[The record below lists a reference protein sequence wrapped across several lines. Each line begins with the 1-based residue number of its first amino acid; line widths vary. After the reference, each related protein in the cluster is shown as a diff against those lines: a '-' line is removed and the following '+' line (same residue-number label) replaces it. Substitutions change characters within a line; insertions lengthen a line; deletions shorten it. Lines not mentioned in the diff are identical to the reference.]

1 MAAAV
6 DGGGVSS
13 AQSQREFGLGKD
25 LARNCILIHGARRD
39 LVVLDPFLGIGS
51 SALAALDCGVE
62 TFIGFDLEEE
72 YVRIAKA
79 ALNNATPPLFG
90 PEAF

>member
-1 MAAAV
+1 M
-6 DGGGVSS
+6 
-13 AQSQREFGLGKD
+13 
-25 LARNCILIHGARRD
+25 
-39 LVVLDPFLGIGS
+39 VLDPFLGIGS

>member
-1 MAAAV
+1 
-6 DGGGVSS
+6 
-13 AQSQREFGLGKD
+13 

-62 TFIGFDLEEE
+62 TFIGLDLDEE
-72 YVRIAKA
+72 YVRVANA
-79 ALNNATPPLFG
+79 ALANATPPLFG

>member
-1 MAAAV
+1 
-6 DGGGVSS
+6 
-13 AQSQREFGLGKD
+13 

-62 TFIGFDLEEE
+62 TFTATSSQGE
-72 YVRIAKA
+72 RRTSW
-79 ALNNATPPLFG
+79 NNHHFPVPFRTLHC
-90 PEAF
+90 

>member
-1 MAAAV
+1 
-6 DGGGVSS
+6 
-13 AQSQREFGLGKD
+13 LGKD

>member
-1 MAAAV
+1 LYEDHLPFPDGRGPAAGA
-6 DGGGVSS
+6 GAKA
-13 AQSQREFGLGKD
+13 AQGP
-25 LARNCILIHGARRD
+25 CGARSVPQHR
-39 LVVLDPFLGIGS
+39 LFGS

-90 PEAF
+90 PGAF